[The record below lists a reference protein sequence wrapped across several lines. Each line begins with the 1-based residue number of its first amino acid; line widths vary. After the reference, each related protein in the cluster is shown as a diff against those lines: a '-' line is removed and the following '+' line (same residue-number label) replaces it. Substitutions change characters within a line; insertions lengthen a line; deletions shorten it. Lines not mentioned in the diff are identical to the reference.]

1 MGSLVPESEIV
12 GANRSAQDTAQEA
25 VKNSVQ
31 DNVQESAAELTK
43 VKRRSF
49 KGMSLEV
56 RQAERRER
64 LMEAGLQAY
73 GTLGYFSV
81 TVRDVCLEA
90 KLTERYFYESF
101 KNSGALF
108 DAIYMRL
115 VEDLQQ
121 CILTAVMQGA
131 PDPKEMVKLGLTA
144 FFTRLSDDQRVTRI
158 LFIDAILVHENDAK
172 SIYKAVKRF
181 DLMTQ
186 SFIALMIPRAQEN
199 MSLVSLISTGLTGYV
214 SHLATRWAVSGFKE
228 SVDELLCACMVLY
241 EALLSHFQL
250 AENQKAFTKSAK

>member
-1 MGSLVPESEIV
+1 MGSLVPESEV
-12 GANRSAQDTAQEA
+12 TVSNDAAQHVAA
-25 VKNSVQ
+25 
-31 DNVQESAAELTK
+31 ESAK

-121 CILTAVMQGA
+121 QILTAVMQGA
-131 PDPKEMVKLGLTA
+131 PEPKEMIKLGLTA

-181 DLMTQ
+181 DMMTQ
-186 SFIALMIPRAQEN
+186 SFIALMVPKAQEN

-214 SHLATRWAVSGFKE
+214 SHLATRWAVGGFKE
-228 SVDELLCACMVLY
+228 SVEELLPACMVLY
-241 EALLSHFQL
+241 EALFSHFQL
-250 AENQKAFTKSAK
+250 DESQKYFIKPTK

>member
-1 MGSLVPESEIV
+1 MGSSVPESEIIA
-12 GANRSAQDTAQEA
+12 ANDSLDEETSIDADSTA
-25 VKNSVQ
+25 
-31 DNVQESAAELTK
+31 

-64 LMEAGLQAY
+64 LMEAGLQTY
-73 GTLGYFSV
+73 GTLGFFSV
-81 TVRDVCLEA
+81 TVRDVCVEA

-121 CILTAVMQGA
+121 RILTAVMQGA
-131 PDPKEMVKLGLTA
+131 PDPKQMVQLGLNA
-144 FFTRLSDDQRVTRI
+144 FFQRLSDDQRVTRI
-158 LFIDAILVHENDAK
+158 LFIDAILVHENGGK
-172 SIYKAVKRF
+172 SIHKAVKRF

-186 SFIALMIPRAQEN
+186 SFITLMIPQAQEN
-199 MSLVSLISTGLTGYV
+199 MSMISLISTGLTGYV
-214 SHLATRWAVSGFKE
+214 SHLATRWAISGFRE
-228 SVDELLCACMVLY
+228 SVDEMLSACMVLY
-241 EALLSHFQL
+241 EALFTHFQASGVSSNSSWEL
-250 AENQKAFTKSAK
+250 AKPTSKDV

>member
-1 MGSLVPESEIV
+1 MGSSVPESEIIA
-12 GANRSAQDTAQEA
+12 ANDSVEQETSIDA
-25 VKNSVQ
+25 
-31 DNVQESAAELTK
+31 ESTV

-64 LMEAGLQAY
+64 LMEAALQSY
-73 GTLGYFSV
+73 GTLGFFSV
-81 TVRDVCLEA
+81 TVRDVCVEA

-115 VEDLQQ
+115 VEELQQ
-121 CILTAVMQGA
+121 RILTAVMQGA
-131 PDPKEMVKLGLTA
+131 PDPKQMIKLGLTA
-144 FFTRLSDDQRVTRI
+144 FFQSLSDDQRVTRI
-158 LFIDAILVHENDAK
+158 LFIDAILVHENDGK

-181 DLMTQ
+181 DVMTQ
-186 SFIALMIPRAQEN
+186 SFITLMIPQAQEN
-199 MSLVSLISTGLTGYV
+199 MSMVSLISTGLTGYV

-228 SVDELLCACMVLY
+228 SVDELLAACMVLY
-241 EALLSHFQL
+241 ESFFSHFML
-250 AENQKAFTKSAK
+250 PENQQAFANATKSSVK

>member
-1 MGSLVPESEIV
+1 MGSSVPEDEIIA
-12 GANRSAQDTAQEA
+12 ANDSAQQEPSIEA
-25 VKNSVQ
+25 
-31 DNVQESAAELTK
+31 ESIT

-73 GTLGYFSV
+73 GTLGFFSV
-81 TVRDVCLEA
+81 TVRDVCVEA

-115 VEDLQQ
+115 VEELQQ
-121 CILTAVMQGA
+121 RILTAVMQGA
-131 PDPKEMVKLGLTA
+131 PDPKQMIQLGLTA
-144 FFTRLSDDQRVTRI
+144 FFQLLSDDHRVTRI
-158 LFIDAILVHENDAK
+158 LFIDAILVHENDGK

-186 SFIALMIPRAQEN
+186 SFIALMVPQAQEN

-214 SHLATRWAVSGFKE
+214 SHLATRWAISGFKE
-228 SVDELLCACMVLY
+228 SVDELLPACMVLY
-241 EALLSHFQL
+241 EAFFSHFQL
-250 AENQKAFTKSAK
+250 PENQKAFANAPKSSMK

>member
-1 MGSLVPESEIV
+1 MGSSVPESEITT
-12 GANRSAQDTAQEA
+12 ANDLTTQEMPIEAESSA
-25 VKNSVQ
+25 
-31 DNVQESAAELTK
+31 

-64 LMEAGLQAY
+64 LMEAALQSY
-73 GTLGYFSV
+73 GTLGFFSV
-81 TVRDVCLEA
+81 TVRDVCVEA

-121 CILTAVMQGA
+121 RILTAVMQGA
-131 PDPKEMVKLGLTA
+131 PDPKQMIQLGLTA
-144 FFTRLSDDQRVTRI
+144 FFQRLSDDQRVTRI

-181 DLMTQ
+181 DVMTQ

-199 MSLVSLISTGLTGYV
+199 MSMVSLISTGLTGYV

-228 SVDELLCACMVLY
+228 SVDELLAACMVLY
-241 EALLSHFQL
+241 EALFSHFQQP
-250 AENQKAFTKSAK
+250 ENQKAFAKLPRVC

>member
-1 MGSLVPESEIV
+1 MGSVMPENKV
-12 GANRSAQDTAQEA
+12 TAADDLAAQEMSNDA
-25 VKNSVQ
+25 SG
-31 DNVQESAAELTK
+31 K

-73 GTLGYFSV
+73 GTQGFFSV
-81 TVRDVCLEA
+81 TVRDVCMEA

-108 DAIYMRL
+108 DAIYIRL

-121 CILTAVMQGA
+121 RILNGVMQGGS
-131 PDPKEMVKLGLTA
+131 DPKQMIQQGLTA
-144 FFTRLSDDQRVTRI
+144 FFKQLHDDQRATRI
-158 LFIDAILVHENDAK
+158 LFIDAILVHENEGK
-172 SIYKAVKRF
+172 SIHKAVKRF

-186 SFIALMIPRAQEN
+186 SFITLMIPQAQEN
-199 MSLVSLISTGLTGYV
+199 MSMVSLISTGLTGYV
-214 SHLATRWAVSGFKE
+214 THLATRWAISGFKE
-228 SVDELLCACMVLY
+228 PLDEMLAACMVLY
-241 EALLSHFQL
+241 ESLFAHFQ
-250 AENQKAFTKSAK
+250 ASRIGQAKLNSKEV

>member
-1 MGSLVPESEIV
+1 MVSLVSEIEMT
-12 GANRSAQDTAQEA
+12 GSNNDANNALEDLA
-25 VKNSVQ
+25 VDS
-31 DNVQESAAELTK
+31 TK

-121 CILTAVMQGA
+121 QILTAVMQGA
-131 PDPKEMVKLGLTA
+131 PEPKEMVKLGLTA
-144 FFTRLSDDQRVTRI
+144 FFNRLSNDQRVTRI

-186 SFIALMIPRAQEN
+186 SFIALMVPKAQEN
-199 MSLVSLISTGLTGYV
+199 MPLVSLISTGLTGYV
-214 SHLATRWAVSGFKE
+214 SHLATRWALSGFKE
-228 SVDELLCACMVLY
+228 SVEELLPACMVLY
-241 EALLSHFQL
+241 EALFSHFQL
-250 AENQKAFTKSAK
+250 TENHKYFAKSNK

>member
-1 MGSLVPESEIV
+1 MGSLVPENENIGSKSTEK
-12 GANRSAQDTAQEA
+12 STAQDAGLD
-25 VKNSVQ
+25 S
-31 DNVQESAAELTK
+31 VQESTAESTK

-131 PDPKEMVKLGLTA
+131 PDPKEMAKLGLTA

-186 SFIALMIPRAQEN
+186 SFIALMIPKAQEN
-199 MSLVSLISTGLTGYV
+199 MSLVSLISTGLTGFV
-214 SHLATRWAVSGFKE
+214 SHLATRWAVGGFKE
-228 SVDELLCACMVLY
+228 SVGELLCACMVLY
-241 EALLSHFQL
+241 EALFSHFQVV
-250 AENQKAFTKSAK
+250 ENQKAFTKSAK

>member
-1 MGSLVPESEIV
+1 MVSLVSEIEMT
-12 GANRSAQDTAQEA
+12 GSNNDANNALEDLA
-25 VKNSVQ
+25 VDS
-31 DNVQESAAELTK
+31 TK

-108 DAIYMRL
+108 DAIYM
-115 VEDLQQ
+115 
-121 CILTAVMQGA
+121 QGA
-131 PDPKEMVKLGLTA
+131 PEPKEMVKLGLTA
-144 FFTRLSDDQRVTRI
+144 FFNRLSNDQRVTRI

-186 SFIALMIPRAQEN
+186 SFIALMVPKAQEN
-199 MSLVSLISTGLTGYV
+199 MPLVSLISTGLTGYV
-214 SHLATRWAVSGFKE
+214 SHLATRWALSGFKE
-228 SVDELLCACMVLY
+228 SVEELLPACMVLY
-241 EALLSHFQL
+241 EALFSHFQL
-250 AENQKAFTKSAK
+250 TENHKYFAKSNK

>member
-1 MGSLVPESEIV
+1 MGSLVPETEIA
-12 GANRSAQDTAQEA
+12 GSKSAAQNTAQEA
-25 VKNSVQ
+25 VQ
-31 DNVQESAAELTK
+31 DNVQKNAAESTK

-73 GTLGYFSV
+73 GSLGYFSV

-131 PDPKEMVKLGLTA
+131 PDPKEMAKLGLTA

-186 SFIALMIPRAQEN
+186 SFIALMIPKAQEN
-199 MSLVSLISTGLTGYV
+199 MSLVSLISTGLTGFV
-214 SHLATRWAVSGFKE
+214 SHLATRWAVGGFKE
-228 SVDELLCACMVLY
+228 SVGELLCACMVLY
-241 EALLSHFQL
+241 EALFSHFQVV
-250 AENQKAFTKSAK
+250 ENQKAFTKSAK

>member
-1 MGSLVPESEIV
+1 MASLASESEV
-12 GANRSAQDTAQEA
+12 LMSSDSAQESVQEA
-25 VKNSVQ
+25 AVDS
-31 DNVQESAAELTK
+31 TK
-43 VKRRSF
+43 AKRRSF

-81 TVRDVCLEA
+81 TVRDVCVEA

-131 PDPKEMVKLGLTA
+131 PEPKQMIELGLRA
-144 FFTRLSDDQRVTRI
+144 FFQRLSDDQRMTRI

-186 SFIALMIPRAQEN
+186 SFIALMVPKAQEN

-228 SVDELLCACMVLY
+228 SVEQLLPACMVLY
-241 EALLSHFQL
+241 EALFSHFQI
-250 AENQKAFTKSAK
+250 AENQKYFTKPLK